1 MLFFRWKLPSFHRQ
15 SPMATLEPSSSFLS
29 CNSGKEW
36 FDLHFWTWED
46 PQRSSNLP
54 SLVCVHGLTRNGR
67 DFDALAKRALEKKDG
82 EREYKKV
89 VCPDVV
95 GRGKSGWLKH
105 HYESYGYPLYVSSI
119 SALLGHCLLSSQ
131 QKSLDYV
138 GTSMGGLIGMM
149 IAAAP
154 NSPIRKLVL
163 NDIGAEVPRES
174 LVPICTYASKP
185 PPQFDTEEEILEY
198 LMNIHAPFGLSREEW
213 QAMLPFGI
221 RRDEETKK
229 ITLGYDP
236 KITHAFG
243 TPETV
248 QTIGLWEVWKAIKCP
263 VMVIRG
269 EESELLTEEIIAK
282 MKETNE
288 MLVEV
293 LQVPKLGHAPALNTE
308 LQTNAIMEFFAKEQ

>member
-1 MLFFRWKLPSFHRQ
+1 MSSQ
-15 SPMATLEPSSSFLS
+15 PSSSFLP
-29 CNSGKEW
+29 CNSGFEW
-36 FDLHFWTWED
+36 FDLHFWTWEE
-46 PQRSSNLP
+46 PNRSSLLP

-67 DFDALAKRALEKKDG
+67 DFDALAKRALQKKEG
-82 EREYKKV
+82 EREYREV

-95 GRGKSGWLKH
+95 GRGKSGWLKQN
-105 HYESYGYPLYVSSI
+105 YKSYGYPLYVSCI
-119 SALLGHCLLSSQ
+119 SSLLGHRLLSSE
-131 QKSLDYV
+131 QKSIDYV

-174 LVPICTYASKP
+174 LARLCTYASKP
-185 PPQFDTEEEILEY
+185 PPLFNNNQEALEY
-198 LMNIHAPFGLSREEW
+198 LMTIHAPFGLSQKEW
-213 QAMLPFGI
+213 EAMLPFGL
-221 RRDEETKK
+221 RTDEETKK

-248 QTIGLWEVWKAIKCP
+248 ETIGLWEVWKAIKCP

-269 EESELLTEEIIAK
+269 KESDLLTEEIVAK

-293 LQVPKLGHAPALNTE
+293 LEVEGVGHAPGLSTE
-308 LQTNAIMEFFAKEQ
+308 EQMEAIVKFFSS